1 MPAALAIFT
10 LIAASASAQPEPAPH
25 GPELVDLL
33 REDPVALD
41 LIHRD
46 AELLKTLN
54 RRPTITQVV
63 QELRTDPS
71 VFWYRIRKTLSD
83 PWVLFGF
90 GAQFLF
96 FMRFIIQWI
105 ASERKKR
112 SHIPVAFWY
121 FSLAG
126 GLTLFAY
133 AVRRLDPVFM
143 LGQGLGCLIYI
154 RNLVLIRRRSA
165 EYKARLANRKNGQ
178 SDNDDAAD
186 GPVNGSAPAERIA
199 S

>member
-1 MPAALAIFT
+1 
-10 LIAASASAQPEPAPH
+10 
-25 GPELVDLL
+25 
-33 REDPVALD
+33 
-41 LIHRD
+41 
-46 AELLKTLN
+46 
-54 RRPTITQVV
+54 
-63 QELRTDPS
+63 
-71 VFWYRIRKTLSD
+71 
-83 PWVLFGF
+83 VLFGF
-90 GAQFLF
+90 GAQAMF

-105 ASERKKR
+105 ASEKKKR

-133 AVRRLDPVFM
+133 AVRRMDPVFM

-165 EYKARLANRKNGQ
+165 EYQSRLADRKNGRTDNGNP
-178 SDNDDAAD
+178 DNDSVDD
-186 GPVNGSAPAERIA
+186 TAPANRIA